1 MNKAAKASLMDKA
14 LIAAIQ
20 MVSSD
25 DLEDNLKTTKS
36 LVEKAASQGAKMLV
50 LPENFALM
58 ASSSKQITDVKET
71 LGEGR
76 VQSFLAELARNN
88 NIWIIAGS
96 LPITSPDSSRAYA
109 CCLVYDDSGKLVN
122 NYNKI
127 HLFDV
132 DTPDKKQRY
141 KESKTFHPGN
151 QAIVIDSPFGKIGL
165 SICYDLRFPELYR
178 KLLDAAAT
186 IIVAPSAFTYDTGL
200 AHWELLCRTRAVEN
214 LCYMI
219 APNQGGTHSNGRQT
233 YGHSMIV
240 SPWGE
245 VLAEA
250 GESGEKVVLAEIDQS
265 KLNVLRQTFP
275 AIEHRRE
282 IR

>member
-1 MNKAAKASLMDKA
+1 MNKL

-25 DLEDNLKTTKS
+25 NVEDNLKTVKI
-36 LVEKAASQGAKMLV
+36 LVKKAVSQGARLLV

-58 ASSSKQITDVKET
+58 ASSSRQIADVKET

-76 VQSFLAELARNN
+76 IQTFLAELAKTHH
-88 NIWIIAGS
+88 IWIIAGS
-96 LPITSPDSSRAYA
+96 LPIASSDPSRAYA
-109 CCLVYDDSGKLVN
+109 CSLVYDDSGCLVN
-122 NYNKI
+122 HYNKI

-132 DTPDKKQRY
+132 DTPHKKHRY
-141 KESKTFHPGN
+141 QESKTFYPGD
-151 QAIVIDSPFGKIGL
+151 QAVVIDSPFGKIGL

-178 KLLDAAAT
+178 ELIEAGAT
-186 IIVAPSAFTYDTGL
+186 IIVAPSAFTHDTGL
-200 AHWELLCRTRAVEN
+200 AHWELLCRTRAIEN
-214 LCYMI
+214 LCYII

-240 SPWGE
+240 NPWGE
-245 VLAEA
+245 VLGEA
-250 GESGEKVVLAEIDQS
+250 TRSGEKVVLAEIDQS
-265 KLNVLRQTFP
+265 KLSSLRRTFP
-275 AIEHRRE
+275 AIDHRRM